1 MAIVKI
7 SDEKDFEKQVINSEG
22 RVMVD
27 FYADW
32 CGPCKMMSEVI
43 EKVSAE
49 KPELKICKI
58 NIDDNR
64 DVASRYDVMSIP
76 TVMVFQN
83 GTQVSKSIG
92 SKTKS
97 RLIQELGI

>member
-1 MAIVKI
+1 MGIVKI
-7 SDEKDFEKQVINSEG
+7 NNEKEFENQVINTEG

-43 EKVSAE
+43 EKVAVE

-97 RLIQELGI
+97 RLMQELGI